1 MTEIYLRFVCAHY
14 GLYGNA
20 LVVSSQA
27 RMERARLKIRARAG
41 AKQKDLKSAA
51 MPQDIDGALPPA
63 EIEAALRLGDLNGRS
78 WRIQVR
84 LDPVRFVG

>member
-1 MTEIYLRFVCAHY
+1 
-14 GLYGNA
+14 
-20 LVVSSQA
+20 
-27 RMERARLKIRARAG
+27 MERARLKIRARAG

-51 MPQDIDGALPPA
+51 VPQDIDGALPPA

>member
-1 MTEIYLRFVCAHY
+1 
-14 GLYGNA
+14 
-20 LVVSSQA
+20 
-27 RMERARLKIRARAG
+27 
-41 AKQKDLKSAA
+41 